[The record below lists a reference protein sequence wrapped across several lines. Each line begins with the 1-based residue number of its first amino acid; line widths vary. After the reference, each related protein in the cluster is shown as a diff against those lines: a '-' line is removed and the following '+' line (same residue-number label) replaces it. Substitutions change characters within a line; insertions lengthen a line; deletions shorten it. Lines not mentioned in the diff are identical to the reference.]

1 MNFTRRM
8 GEISLRPEKRI
19 ERKGEVMPAKP
30 SAEVSESKTIID
42 AYGTFVDR
50 LRLSPMEVRDE
61 AELPYP
67 KQRIINALAAAWSL
81 SGGLSYA
88 PARVHGWLLLLAQFQ
103 PGVGEPIGDPAA
115 ETARRMTGG
124 RETGERVDPL
134 ELGRQVAEQAIEQA
148 WLTRGQKFRGRVEQ
162 ERARLLGLLRS

>member
-1 MNFTRRM
+1 
-8 GEISLRPEKRI
+8 
-19 ERKGEVMPAKP
+19 MPAKP
-30 SAEVSESKTIID
+30 TMQISESKAIID

-50 LRLSPMEVRDE
+50 LRLSPVEIHDEV
-61 AELPYP
+61 ELPHP
-67 KQRIINALAAAWSL
+67 KQRIVDALAAAWSL

-148 WLTRGQKFRGRVEQ
+148 WSTRREKFRGRVEQ
-162 ERARLLGLLRS
+162 ERARLLGLIRS